1 MAAERFGAMLHRW
14 RTIRGITAGQLARDA
29 GIDRSTICRLEQGS
43 RLPSRAMLIALAD
56 ALSLTGAER
65 ALFIGSQ
72 CYTEYPLTEA
82 QASMLAG
89 WRDGFARHERWGD

>member
-1 MAAERFGAMLHRW
+1 MAADFGAVLRQW
-14 RTIRGITAGQLARDA
+14 RTTRGMTAGQLARDA
-29 GIDRSTICRLEQGS
+29 NIDRSTICRLEQGS

-72 CYTEYPLTEA
+72 CYTEHPLTEA

-89 WRDGFARHERWGD
+89 WRDGFNRR